1 MIKGQCQCG
10 AVKFRYEGELT
21 ETIICHCKDCQIAQ
35 GSAFAFNSPIDERLV
50 TF

>member
-10 AVKFRYEGELT
+10 AVKFRYKAELT
-21 ETIICHCKDCQIAQ
+21 ETIICHCKDYQIAQ
-35 GSAFAFNSPIDERLV
+35 GSALAFNSSIDERLV